1 MIFIIPGRLDGLNEY
16 TNECRRNPYSGANMK
31 KRNEKTIMSSIVAHR
46 LTPVTEAV
54 YLRFNWIEPNKRRDK
69 DNIASAKKFIIDAL
83 VKSGILENDGWKNV
97 IGFSDRFSVDKNNPR
112 IEVEILT
119 EEEMN
124 ERQNE
129 FIKKVS
135 QTQP

>member
-1 MIFIIPGRLDGLNEY
+1 M
-16 TNECRRNPYSGANMK
+16 
-31 KRNEKTIMSSIVAHR
+31 
-46 LTPVTEAV
+46 TEAV